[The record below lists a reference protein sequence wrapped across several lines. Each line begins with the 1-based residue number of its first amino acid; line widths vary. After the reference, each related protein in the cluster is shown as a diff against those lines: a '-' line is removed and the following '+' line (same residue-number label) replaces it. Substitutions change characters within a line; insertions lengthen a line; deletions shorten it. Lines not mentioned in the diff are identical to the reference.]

1 MKEKILKLI
10 DPIIISMEYELWGL
24 NIGQQNNSLKL
35 TLYIDSKS
43 GININDCEKVSN
55 QVTHILDI
63 ENICNGDY
71 ILEVSS
77 PGLDRVLMTK
87 EHFAKYINKKVKL
100 KLKWLV
106 KNRKNIVGMIKDVN
120 NNFVVINDK
129 NDIYEIEYDSID
141 NARLKI

>member
-1 MKEKILKLI
+1 MKEQILKLI
-10 DPIIISMEYELWGL
+10 DPIIISMKYELWGL
-24 NIGQQNNSLKL
+24 NIGQQNNSIKL

-55 QVTHILDI
+55 QVTHMLDI
-63 ENICNGDY
+63 ENIFNGDY

-120 NNFVVINDK
+120 DNFVVINDK
-129 NDIYEIEYDSID
+129 TDIYEIEYDSID

>member
-1 MKEKILKLI
+1 LKEQILKLI
-10 DPIIISMEYELWGL
+10 DPIIISMKYELWGL
-24 NIGQQNNSLKL
+24 NIGQQNNSIKL

-43 GININDCEKVSN
+43 GINIDDCEKVSN

>member
-1 MKEKILKLI
+1 MKEQILKLI

-63 ENICNGDY
+63 ENICNSDY

-106 KNRKNIVGMIKDVN
+106 KNRKNIVGTIKDVSD
-120 NNFVVINDK
+120 NFVVINDK
-129 NDIYEIEYDSID
+129 TDIYEIEYDSID

>member
-1 MKEKILKLI
+1 MKEQILKLI

>member
-1 MKEKILKLI
+1 MKEQILKLI
-10 DPIIISMEYELWGL
+10 DPIIVSMKYELWGL

-63 ENICNGDY
+63 ENICNSDY

-87 EHFAKYINKKVKL
+87 EHFAKYLNEKVKL

-106 KNRKNIVGMIKDVN
+106 KNRKNIVGTIKDVSD
-120 NNFVVINDK
+120 NFVVINDK
-129 NDIYEIEYDSID
+129 TDIYEIDYDSID

>member
-1 MKEKILKLI
+1 MKEQILKLI
-10 DPIIISMEYELWGL
+10 DPIIISMKYELWGL
-24 NIGQQNNSLKL
+24 NIGQQNNSIKL

-43 GININDCEKVSN
+43 GINIDDCEKVSN

-87 EHFAKYINKKVKL
+87 EHFEKYRNKKVKL

-120 NNFVVINDK
+120 DNFVVINDK
-129 NDIYEIEYDSID
+129 TDIYEIEYDSID

>member
-1 MKEKILKLI
+1 MKEQILKLI
-10 DPIIISMEYELWGL
+10 DPIIISMKYELWGL
-24 NIGQQNNSLKL
+24 DIGQQNNSLKL
-35 TLYIDSKS
+35 TIYIDSKS

-120 NNFVVINDK
+120 DNFVVINDK
-129 NDIYEIEYDSID
+129 TDIYEIEYDSID

>member
-1 MKEKILKLI
+1 LKEQILKLI
-10 DPIIISMEYELWGL
+10 DPIIISMKYELWGL
-24 NIGQQNNSLKL
+24 NIGQQNNSIKL

-43 GININDCEKVSN
+43 GINIDDCEKVSN

-87 EHFAKYINKKVKL
+87 EHFEKYRNKKVKL

-120 NNFVVINDK
+120 DNFVVINDK
-129 NDIYEIEYDSID
+129 TDIYEIEYDSID

>member
-1 MKEKILKLI
+1 MKEQILKLI

-120 NNFVVINDK
+120 DNFVVINDK
-129 NDIYEIEYDSID
+129 TDIYEIEYDSID

>member
-1 MKEKILKLI
+1 M
-10 DPIIISMEYELWGL
+10 
-24 NIGQQNNSLKL
+24 
-35 TLYIDSKS
+35 
-43 GININDCEKVSN
+43 
-55 QVTHILDI
+55 THILDI

-120 NNFVVINDK
+120 DNFVVINDK
-129 NDIYEIEYDSID
+129 TDMYEIEYDSID

>member
-1 MKEKILKLI
+1 LKEQILKLI
-10 DPIIISMEYELWGL
+10 DPIIISMKYELWGL
-24 NIGQQNNSLKL
+24 NIGQQNNSIKL

-43 GININDCEKVSN
+43 GINIDDCEKVSN

-87 EHFAKYINKKVKL
+87 EHFEKYRNKKVKL

-120 NNFVVINDK
+120 DNFVVINDK
-129 NDIYEIEYDSID
+129 TDIYEIDYDSID

>member
-1 MKEKILKLI
+1 MKEQILKLI
-10 DPIIISMEYELWGL
+10 DPIIISMKYELWGL

-120 NNFVVINDK
+120 DNFVVINDK
-129 NDIYEIEYDSID
+129 TDIYEIEYDSID

>member
-1 MKEKILKLI
+1 MKEQILKLI
-10 DPIIISMEYELWGL
+10 DPIIISMKYELWGL

-35 TLYIDSKS
+35 TIYIDSKS

-120 NNFVVINDK
+120 DNYVVINDK
-129 NDIYEIEYDSID
+129 TDIYEIEYDSID

>member
-1 MKEKILKLI
+1 MKEQILKLI
-10 DPIIISMEYELWGL
+10 DPIIISMKYELWGL

-35 TLYIDSKS
+35 TIYIDSKS

-120 NNFVVINDK
+120 DNFVVINDK
-129 NDIYEIEYDSID
+129 TDIYEIEYDSID

>member
-1 MKEKILKLI
+1 MKEQILKLI

-100 KLKWLV
+100 KLKWIV

>member
-1 MKEKILKLI
+1 MKEQILKLI
-10 DPIIISMEYELWGL
+10 DPIIISMKYELWGL

>member
-1 MKEKILKLI
+1 LKEQILKLI
-10 DPIIISMEYELWGL
+10 DPIIVSMKYELWGL

-63 ENICNGDY
+63 ENICNSDY

-87 EHFAKYINKKVKL
+87 EHFAKYLNEKVKL

-106 KNRKNIVGMIKDVN
+106 KNRKLLEI
-120 NNFVVINDK
+120 
-129 NDIYEIEYDSID
+129 IEYNDF
-141 NARLKI
+141 LK

>member
-1 MKEKILKLI
+1 LKEQILKLI

>member
-1 MKEKILKLI
+1 MKEQILKLI

-87 EHFAKYINKKVKL
+87 EHFEKYRNKKVKL

>member
-1 MKEKILKLI
+1 LKEQILKLI

-120 NNFVVINDK
+120 DNFVVINDK
-129 NDIYEIEYDSID
+129 TDIYEIEYDSID

>member
-1 MKEKILKLI
+1 MKEQILKLI
-10 DPIIISMEYELWGL
+10 DPIIISMKYELWGL

-87 EHFAKYINKKVKL
+87 EHFEKYINKKVKL

-120 NNFVVINDK
+120 DNFVVINDK
-129 NDIYEIEYDSID
+129 TDIYEIEYDSID

>member
-1 MKEKILKLI
+1 LKEQILKLI
-10 DPIIISMEYELWGL
+10 DPIIISMKYELWGL
-24 NIGQQNNSLKL
+24 NIGQQNNSIKL

-43 GININDCEKVSN
+43 GINIDDCEKVSN

-63 ENICNGDY
+63 ENICNSDY

-87 EHFAKYINKKVKL
+87 EHFAKYLNEKVKL

-120 NNFVVINDK
+120 DNFVVINDK
-129 NDIYEIEYDSID
+129 TDIYEIEYDSID

>member
-1 MKEKILKLI
+1 LKEQILKLI
-10 DPIIISMEYELWGL
+10 DPIIVSMKYELWGL

-63 ENICNGDY
+63 ENICNSDY

-87 EHFAKYINKKVKL
+87 EHFAKYLNEKVKL

-106 KNRKNIVGMIKDVN
+106 KNRKNIVGTIKDVSD
-120 NNFVVINDK
+120 NFVVINDK
-129 NDIYEIEYDSID
+129 TDIYEIDYDSID

>member
-1 MKEKILKLI
+1 LKEQILKLI
-10 DPIIISMEYELWGL
+10 DPIIISMKYELWGL

>member
-1 MKEKILKLI
+1 MKEQILKLI
-10 DPIIISMEYELWGL
+10 DPIIVSMKYELWGL

>member
-1 MKEKILKLI
+1 LKEQILKLI
-10 DPIIISMEYELWGL
+10 DPIIISMKYELWGL

-35 TLYIDSKS
+35 TIYIDSKS

-120 NNFVVINDK
+120 DNFVVINDK
-129 NDIYEIEYDSID
+129 TDIYEIEYDSID